1 MLREPAGEMDLENG
15 FTDSTK
21 MPNYTLYC
29 AVSDLAP
36 TPEDSRHTLLH
47 AIAHPDV
54 KKCIQ
59 KVAARTKSEKDKKNE
74 ISERQLTLLTP

>member
-29 AVSDLAP
+29 AIPGIDDKAQDEELTS
-36 TPEDSRHTLLH
+36 
-47 AIAHPDV
+47 
-54 KKCIQ
+54 
-59 KVAARTKSEKDKKNE
+59 AA
-74 ISERQLTLLTP
+74 